1 MKNLSIYE
9 FVSDYESFIKTARNN
24 PHQISMPSPR
34 IKSEISFDSPKAMM
48 FSPHPDDGPLVSGI
62 LLRIQYELGYEIIN
76 VATTL
81 GSKKERQMPRY
92 YEDLDAC
99 NFLGFK
105 HILPDGGFENINLT
119 ARSESPLQWN
129 KAVDTVANIL
139 AEYQPEIV
147 ILPHDDD
154 HHTTH
159 IGTNYLVF
167 DALKMMDDYFQTC
180 LIETEYWRPMK
191 NPNLMIELSAK
202 DVTDMICAVSLY
214 RGEVE
219 RNPYHITLLAK
230 LSDNVRLGAE
240 LLNGQGGN
248 APDFVF
254 ASLYRMSI
262 WEMGKAEYINN
273 SKLISKDD
281 SLEEIFYVS
290 EIAEAMSV

>member
-1 MKNLSIYE
+1 
-9 FVSDYESFIKTARNN
+9 
-24 PHQISMPSPR
+24 
-34 IKSEISFDSPKAMM
+34 
-48 FSPHPDDGPLVSGI
+48 
-62 LLRIQYELGYEIIN
+62 
-76 VATTL
+76 
-81 GSKKERQMPRY
+81 
-92 YEDLDAC
+92 
-99 NFLGFK
+99 
-105 HILPDGGFENINLT
+105 
-119 ARSESPLQWN
+119 
-129 KAVDTVANIL
+129 
-139 AEYQPEIV
+139 
-147 ILPHDDD
+147 
-154 HHTTH
+154 
-159 IGTNYLVF
+159 
-167 DALKMMDDYFQTC
+167 
-180 LIETEYWRPMK
+180 MK